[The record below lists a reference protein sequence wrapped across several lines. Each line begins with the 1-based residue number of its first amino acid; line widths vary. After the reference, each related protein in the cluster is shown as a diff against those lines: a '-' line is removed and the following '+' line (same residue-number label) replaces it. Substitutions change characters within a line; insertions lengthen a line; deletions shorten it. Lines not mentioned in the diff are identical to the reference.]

1 MGPPSTSIL
10 LEDDFFFS
18 PKSPGTGVSQ
28 IHVPSG
34 DFKENPGA
42 IMRLAGR
49 AGAGTLQWLLSIVS
63 TEITG
68 VEPQNLN
75 ITIYFF

>member
-1 MGPPSTSIL
+1 
-10 LEDDFFFS
+10 
-18 PKSPGTGVSQ
+18 
-28 IHVPSG
+28 
-34 DFKENPGA
+34 
-42 IMRLAGR
+42 MRLAGR

-75 ITIYFF
+75 VTIYFF